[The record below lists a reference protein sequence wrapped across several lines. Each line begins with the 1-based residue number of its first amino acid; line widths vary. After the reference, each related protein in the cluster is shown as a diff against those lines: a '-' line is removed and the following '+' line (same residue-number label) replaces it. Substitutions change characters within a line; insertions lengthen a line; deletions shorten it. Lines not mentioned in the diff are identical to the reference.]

1 MKKLIYILIL
11 IVSNKAYSQLLVEDA
26 SVAGLLGSL
35 QYEQTTSNSRAIAQ
49 ATSTVKQLQSQGKW
63 IKETV
68 EKVDN
73 AVKSLQVISEVQQ
86 NAVGVVKD
94 YQQASRNLKSYK
106 KLNPQYV
113 QEMLNRLAGII
124 SKNQK
129 TVTFFTDIMKSD
141 FLKLSSFER
150 IKLLEDINQKI
161 IGLRG
166 GIHNINVDAMQ
177 TNQSLINSK
186 SIYGTPTLK

>member
-26 SVAGLLGSL
+26 SVTGLLGSL